1 MLSKHGN
8 FISDQNLYVTAVN
21 YINGVNSVA
30 ADQNW
35 NKTNVVA
42 VSMAFLLLMFYE
54 MVLFLYVILRFSNP
68 YPMNH
73 LK

>member
-42 VSMAFLLLMFYE
+42 VNMAFLLLMFYE